1 MRTLSFPPDPPAEL
15 KDALADFGTLQRIWF
30 NYKSPCSKENCPICQ
45 SKSDKKRGQEDD
57 KDDKDDKENGEDED
71 ENEDEEDEEE
81 EDDSN
86 EEDSEEDEEGNKDI
100 SSSRKSRKR
109 KSKKQQDST
118 STGLQDVNV
127 AKKSTR
133 ASKHRKFLMG
143 TRERDWMTSA
153 PYDESVPYSHRYGY
167 TWAGT
172 TSNELMQM
180 WQTYRKVEVD

>member
-86 EEDSEEDEEGNKDI
+86 EEDSEEDEEGNKDV

-143 TRERDWMTSA
+143 DQGERLDDFGSLRRVSSIQPSLRVHLGRHNVQRTDADVADVS
-153 PYDESVPYSHRYGY
+153 ESRS
-167 TWAGT
+167 
-172 TSNELMQM
+172 
-180 WQTYRKVEVD
+180 